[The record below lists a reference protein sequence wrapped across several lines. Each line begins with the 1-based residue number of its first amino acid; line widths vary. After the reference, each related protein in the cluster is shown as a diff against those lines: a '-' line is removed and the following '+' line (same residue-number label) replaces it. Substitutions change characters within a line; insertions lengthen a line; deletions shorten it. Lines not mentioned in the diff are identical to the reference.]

1 MNGASAGRRAVRW
14 LPAVLWMVVIF
25 YLSAHPDLP
34 HHPEA
39 MMAVIIKKMGHVV
52 EYGILSGLSL
62 WALRDDSRPTSSY
75 RFWWALAIA
84 GLYAVSDETH
94 QYFVRGRNPQAMD
107 VGFDLLGAC
116 LALAFIARLVR
127 AGKAPPAH

>member
-25 YLSAHPDLP
+25 YLSAQPDLP

-39 MMAVIIKKMGHVV
+39 MMDVIIKKLGHVV
-52 EYGILSGLSL
+52 EYGILAGLAL
-62 WALRDDSRPTSSY
+62 WALRGDSRPTPSY

-94 QYFVRGRNPQAMD
+94 QYFVPGRNPRPMD

-116 LALAFIARLVR
+116 LALAFIAKLLRV
-127 AGKAPPAH
+127 GKAPPAH